1 MAQTPGMRDKAAA
14 PAVMLETVARAALPG
29 QVVRGVEARALATAA
44 KTATVELA
52 ATAERAATAVTVS
65 PVLTRFLMALD
76 SKVETAAMA
85 ASAAPLGLVAPGT
98 RQVRVDHQVL
108 METAVTAQMAAKAAR
123 GDWVDPVASA

>member
-1 MAQTPGMRDKAAA
+1 
-14 PAVMLETVARAALPG
+14 
-29 QVVRGVEARALATAA
+29 VEARALATAA

-108 METAVTAQMAAKAAR
+108 METAVTAQMAAKAAQ
-123 GDWVDPVASA
+123 GDWVEPVAPASCRVRQDKLGLASPAWPHPISQAMTP